1 MARTYVNNAPFIDI
15 DFIVTQTFNSNHH
28 ALDLAPYGG
37 SKPLYAID
45 NFTVIGSYP
54 DRAGQTYGNYFIA
67 YGSNNTMYLY
77 AHMATT
83 PPAVGTSFN
92 IHEYVG
98 MAGRT
103 DGSTGTSN
111 GIHLHLEMQYG
122 TTWQYNQP
130 YTSYINPCDYL
141 TGINN
146 IVDYNNTYFYD
157 GTPIPPTPTVEIKHR
172 FPWFIYQNNGFY

>member
-98 MAGRT
+98 MAGT
-103 DGSTGTSN
+103 TGQSTGV
-111 GIHLHLEMQYG
+111 HLHLEMQNG
-122 TTWQYNQP
+122 TSWNYQAP
-130 YTSYINPCDYL
+130 FSDYINPCDYL
-141 TGINN
+141 TGIINVASSSN
-146 IVDYNNTYFYD
+146 VYYYD
-157 GTPIPPTPTVEIKHR
+157 GAPTPPTPTEPKKHR
-172 FPWFIYQNNGFY
+172 FPCR